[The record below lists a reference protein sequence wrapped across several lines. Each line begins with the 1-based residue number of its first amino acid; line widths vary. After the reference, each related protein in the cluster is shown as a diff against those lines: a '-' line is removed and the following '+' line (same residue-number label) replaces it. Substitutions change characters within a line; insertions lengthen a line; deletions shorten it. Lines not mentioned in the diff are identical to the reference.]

1 MMINTRPPWPARWS
15 KHLLFFLLVGWV
27 LAACQNNNNSQQGV
41 NRTLNVEGYLVA
53 SEVFEQTIHAT
64 GDLLAWEEIEV
75 KTPIAGLVHDIR
87 FSEGQYVRK
96 GDLLVE
102 MDNRSWRAQKR
113 GLEARLQ
120 SARSELE
127 RRQGLLVIEGVSREE
142 VERAQAEADLLQ
154 AQIEE
159 LEVMIDLAHVRAP
172 FNGRLG
178 IRHVSPGAFLSQGE
192 AITRLV
198 QTDRLRVHFSV
209 PARYAAMV
217 NNDMEINVV
226 SSSGGQQSTA
236 HIYTT
241 EPVMSASARSLLVR
255 AELDNSRQQFIP
267 GDFVLVVLGVDRDE
281 GALLIPAEAVI
292 NELNSQIVYV
302 ARNGQ
307 TRRQVIEAGIRTRD
321 RVQVLGGLAPG
332 DTVIT
337 TGLMEI
343 RDGIPVVIREL
354 KTGQAE

>member
-1 MMINTRPPWPARWS
+1 MTTRI
-15 KHLLFFLLVGWV
+15 HLFQPGQWHQRLIFFLLVGWA
-27 LAACQNNNNSQQGV
+27 LAACQNNNNNNQDASRQ
-41 NRTLNVEGYLVA
+41 LAAEGYLVA
-53 SEVFEQTIHAT
+53 PEVFEQSIRAT
-64 GDLLAWEEIEV
+64 GDLLAWGEIEV

-87 FSEGQYVRK
+87 FSEGQVVRK
-96 GDLLVE
+96 GELLVE
-102 MDNRSWRAQKR
+102 MDNRSWQAQKR

-127 RRQGLLVIEGVSREE
+127 RRKGLLAIEGVSREE

-172 FNGRLG
+172 FDGRLG

-192 AITRLV
+192 TITRLV
-198 QTDRLRVHFSV
+198 QTGRLRVHFSV
-209 PARYAAMV
+209 PARYASLV
-217 NNDMEINVV
+217 NSNMEVRV
-226 SSSGGQQSTA
+226 ESSSGGQERLA
-236 HIYTT
+236 RVYTT
-241 EPVMSASARSLLVR
+241 EPVISASARSLLVR
-255 AELDNSRQQFIP
+255 AELDNIDQQFFP
-267 GDFVLVVLGVDRDE
+267 GDFVQVVLGVERDE
-281 GALLIPAEAVI
+281 EALLIPAEAVI
-292 NELNSQIVYV
+292 SELNSQIVFV

-307 TRRQVIEAGIRTRD
+307 TRRQEIEAGIRTRD